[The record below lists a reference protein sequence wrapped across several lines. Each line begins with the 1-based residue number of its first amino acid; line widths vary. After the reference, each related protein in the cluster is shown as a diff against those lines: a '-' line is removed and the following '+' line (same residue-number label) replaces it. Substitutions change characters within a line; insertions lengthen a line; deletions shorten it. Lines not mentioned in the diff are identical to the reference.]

1 MTNADEI
8 RSIVEATIDDI
19 EHYGVKGMK
28 WGVRRNLRKSR
39 SRAERDKKVAAMDA
53 PWRKSVSS
61 RMDFGKITKRATK
74 TAKRDL
80 KQLNLRYQKEGH
92 KLTRALFTRNKDLKN
107 AGPLTRK
114 KYAEDVKDILDSNLN
129 KAAHLFLGNSPSG
142 LFQVEVKNAASGGY
156 VAEITPRSSRKL
168 MRDTNKIE
176 RKIDKNI
183 RKDRKR
189 AAKAAS
195 LSHSSSVM
203 ILDLPVDEEGFIIDV
218 IFREPTLKQSALDTP
233 EEIRSIVESTIDDIE
248 HYGVPG
254 MKWGVRRSQASL
266 DRAAG
271 RKPAKKKKVRST
283 RATRKAEKAKQK
295 TAAARAKNPG
305 KQKLINTET
314 GRIATRGE
322 LGKNRRTLDDTELTQ
337 LIKRLENEKKLKT
350 LIDQDVSPGRTF
362 AKTVMSDAGKRAL
375 TTVAT
380 GTLLYGAKY
389 AFDKQFDAKE
399 FGKVIS
405 RGGFDKKK

>member
-8 RSIVEATIDDI
+8 RSIV
-19 EHYGVKGMK
+19 
-28 WGVRRNLRKSR
+28 
-39 SRAERDKKVAAMDA
+39 DA
-53 PWRKSVSS
+53 
-61 RMDFGKITKRATK
+61 
-74 TAKRDL
+74 
-80 KQLNLRYQKEGH
+80 
-92 KLTRALFTRNKDLKN
+92 
-107 AGPLTRK
+107 
-114 KYAEDVKDILDSNLN
+114 
-129 KAAHLFLGNSPSG
+129 
-142 LFQVEVKNAASGGY
+142 
-156 VAEITPRSSRKL
+156 
-168 MRDTNKIE
+168 
-176 RKIDKNI
+176 
-183 RKDRKR
+183 
-189 AAKAAS
+189 
-195 LSHSSSVM
+195 
-203 ILDLPVDEEGFIIDV
+203 
-218 IFREPTLKQSALDTP
+218 
-233 EEIRSIVESTIDDIE
+233 TIDDIE

-283 RATRKAEKAKQK
+283 RATRKAEKAKQN
-295 TAAARAKNPG
+295 TAAARAKS
-305 KQKLINTET
+305 KDRTTKS
-314 GRIATRGE
+314 GRKSTSA
-322 LGKNRRTLDDTELTQ
+322 NRRHLTDNDVSN
-337 LIKRLENEKKLKT
+337 LVKRLESEKKLKT

>member
-28 WGVRRNLRKSR
+28 WGVRRDLRKSR

-80 KQLNLRYQKEGH
+80 KQLNLRYQKDGY
-92 KLTRALFTRNKDLKN
+92 KLTRALFTRNKDLKE

-114 KYAEDVKDILDSNLN
+114 RYAEEVKDILDSNLN
-129 KAAHLFLGNSPSG
+129 KAAHAFLGNSPSG

-218 IFREPTLKQSALDTP
+218 IFREPTIKQSALDTP

-248 HYGVPG
+248 HHGVKG
-254 MKWGVRRSQASL
+254 MKWGVRRSQAAL

-271 RKPAKKKKVRST
+271 RKPAKPKKVRTS
-283 RATRKAEKAKQK
+283 RKDRKIAKAKEQRK
-295 TAAARAKNPG
+295 DTSTKS
-305 KQKLINTET
+305 
-314 GRIATRGE
+314 GRKSASAV
-322 LGKNRRTLDDTELTQ
+322 RRHLSDNDISSLT
-337 LIKRLENEKKLKT
+337 KRLESEKKLKT
-350 LIDQDVSPGRTF
+350 LIEQDVSPGRSF
-362 AKTVMSDAGKRAL
+362 AKTVMHDAGKQAL
-375 TTVAT
+375 TTAAR
-380 GTLLYGAKY
+380 GAMLYGAKY
-389 AFDKQFDAKE
+389 AFDKKFDASE

-405 RGGFDKKK
+405 RGGFDKKKK

>member
-80 KQLNLRYQKEGH
+80 KQLNLRYQKDGY

-129 KAAHLFLGNSPSG
+129 RAAHDFLGNSPSG

-218 IFREPTLKQSALDTP
+218 IFREPTIKQSALDTP

-295 TAAARAKNPG
+295 TAAARAKS
-305 KQKLINTET
+305 KDRTTKS
-314 GRIATRGE
+314 GRKSTSA
-322 LGKNRRTLDDTELTQ
+322 NRRHLTDNDVSS
-337 LIKRLENEKKLKT
+337 LVKRLESEKKLKT

>member
-80 KQLNLRYQKEGH
+80 KQLNLRYQKDGY
-92 KLTRALFTRNKDLKN
+92 KLTRALFTRNKDLKE

-114 KYAEDVKDILDSNLN
+114 RYAEEVKDILDSNLN
-129 KAAHLFLGNSPSG
+129 KAAHAFLGNSPSG

-189 AAKAAS
+189 AAKAAT

-218 IFREPTLKQSALDTP
+218 IFREPTIKQSALDTP

-295 TAAARAKNPG
+295 TAAARAKS
-305 KQKLINTET
+305 KDRTTKS
-314 GRIATRGE
+314 GRKSTSA
-322 LGKNRRTLDDTELTQ
+322 NRRHLTDNDVAS
-337 LIKRLENEKKLKT
+337 LVKRLESEKKLKT

>member
-80 KQLNLRYQKEGH
+80 KQLNLRYQKDGY
-92 KLTRALFTRNKDLKN
+92 KLTRALFTRNKDLKE

-114 KYAEDVKDILDSNLN
+114 RYAEEVKDILDSNLN
-129 KAAHLFLGNSPSG
+129 KAAHAFLGNSPSG

-218 IFREPTLKQSALDTP
+218 IFREPTIKQSALDTP

-295 TAAARAKNPG
+295 TAAARAKS
-305 KQKLINTET
+305 KDRSTKS
-314 GRIATRGE
+314 GRKAASDVRRHLSDNDIAS
-322 LGKNRRTLDDTELTQ
+322 LT
-337 LIKRLENEKKLKT
+337 KRLESEKKLKT

-362 AKTVMSDAGKRAL
+362 AKMVMSDAGKRAL

-380 GTLLYGAKY
+380 GTLLYGAKD

-399 FGKVIS
+399 FGKIIS

>member
-8 RSIVEATIDDI
+8 RSIVDATIDDI

-80 KQLNLRYQKEGH
+80 KQLNLRYQKDGY
-92 KLTRALFTRNKDLKN
+92 KLTRALFTRNKDLKE

-114 KYAEDVKDILDSNLN
+114 RYAEEVKDILDSNLN
-129 KAAHLFLGNSPSG
+129 KAAHAFLGNSPSG

-218 IFREPTLKQSALDTP
+218 IFREPTIKQSALDTP

-295 TAAARAKNPG
+295 TAAARAKS
-305 KQKLINTET
+305 KDRTTKS
-314 GRIATRGE
+314 GRKSASA
-322 LGKNRRTLDDTELTQ
+322 NRRHLTDNDVSS
-337 LIKRLENEKKLKT
+337 LVKRLESEKKLKT

>member
-8 RSIVEATIDDI
+8 RSIVDATIDDI

-80 KQLNLRYQKEGH
+80 KQLNLRYQKDGY

-129 KAAHLFLGNSPSG
+129 RAAHDFLGNSPSG

-156 VAEITPRSSRKL
+156 VAEITPRTSRKL
-168 MRDTNKIE
+168 IRDTNKIE

-183 RKDRKR
+183 RKDRKK

-218 IFREPTLKQSALDTP
+218 IFREPTIKQSALDTP

-248 HYGVPG
+248 HHGVKG
-254 MKWGVRRSQASL
+254 MKWGVRRSQAAL

-271 RKPAKKKKVRST
+271 RKPAKPKKVRTS
-283 RATRKAEKAKQK
+283 RKDRKIAKAKEQRK
-295 TAAARAKNPG
+295 DTSTKSGRKRASDV
-305 KQKLINTET
+305 
-314 GRIATRGE
+314 
-322 LGKNRRTLDDTELTQ
+322 RRHLSDNDISSLT
-337 LIKRLENEKKLKT
+337 KRLESEKKLKT
-350 LIDQDVSPGRTF
+350 LIEQDVSPGRSF
-362 AKTVMSDAGKRAL
+362 AKTVMHDAGKQAL
-375 TTVAT
+375 TTAAR
-380 GTLLYGAKY
+380 GAMLYGAKY
-389 AFDKQFDAKE
+389 AFDKKFDASE

>member
-8 RSIVEATIDDI
+8 RSIVDATIDDI

-28 WGVRRNLRKSR
+28 WGVRRDLRKSR
-39 SRAERDKKVAAMDA
+39 SRAERDKKIAARDA

-80 KQLNLRYQKEGH
+80 KQLNLRYQKDGY

-129 KAAHLFLGNSPSG
+129 RAAHEFLGNSPSG
-142 LFQVEVKNAASGGY
+142 LFQVEVKNSASGGY
-156 VAEITPRSSRKL
+156 VAEITPRTSRKL
-168 MRDTNKIE
+168 IRDTNKIE

-189 AAKAAS
+189 AAKAAT

-218 IFREPTLKQSALDTP
+218 IFREPTIKQSALDTP

-248 HYGVPG
+248 HHGVKG

-271 RKPAKKKKVRST
+271 RKPVKPKKVRST
-283 RATRKAEKAKQK
+283 RATRKAEKNKQK
-295 TAAARAKNPG
+295 IAVARAKS
-305 KQKLINTET
+305 KDTNTKS
-314 GRIATRGE
+314 GRKTASA
-322 LGKNRRTLDDTELTQ
+322 NRRQLTDTDVSNLV
-337 LIKRLENEKKLKT
+337 KRLESEKKLKT
-350 LIDQDVSPGRTF
+350 LIDQDVSPGRSF